1 MHSYEPY
8 VSPVTADLIESYTIP
23 AIKSTL
29 QELITLGMVLSPT
42 EMYHIQIILLGQAL
56 GFPDSTTDVFESTR
70 AIHAKPSSMHTPSMM
85 LDIQRGKPFEVEVI
99 LGEVVR
105 MARSVGV
112 DIPVSKLTIC
122 ILYVLC

>member
-1 MHSYEPY
+1 
-8 VSPVTADLIESYTIP
+8 
-23 AIKSTL
+23 
-29 QELITLGMVLSPT
+29 MVLSPT